1 MARPAFLLATVLLAF
16 GAVPAGAQD
25 ARLGRLD
32 PGTGQLVARL
42 VDSARAAGLPTEP
55 LVDKALEGASKGAP
69 GQRIAEAVRALLGD
83 LGRARSALGGGSE
96 AELLAGAA
104 ALRAGLPPP
113 AIGELRRAHGAGS
126 LAVPLATLADLVA
139 RGVPVEAAQDAVI
152 ALAARDTPD
161 AGYVELRRVVEADIG
176 AGVPPAASA
185 SVRAQGGRP
194 PDKVV
199 PPGASRG
206 KKSGQQ
212 SSGTSV
218 R

>member
-1 MARPAFLLATVLLAF
+1 MSSKVESVFLEPTDYSPMKEA
-16 GAVPAGAQD
+16 AQT
-25 ARLGRLD
+25 GR
-32 PGTGQLVARL
+32 TMRIRSLVIGVSCA
-42 VDSARAAGLPTEP
+42 
-55 LVDKALEGASKGAP
+55 
-69 GQRIAEAVRALLGD
+69 
-83 LGRARSALGGGSE
+83 
-96 AELLAGAA
+96 LAGAA
-104 ALRAGLPPP
+104 ALRAGLPPS

-139 RGVPVEAAQDAVI
+139 RGVPVATAQEAVT

-206 KKSGQQ
+206 KKTGQQ
-212 SSGTSV
+212 PSGTSV